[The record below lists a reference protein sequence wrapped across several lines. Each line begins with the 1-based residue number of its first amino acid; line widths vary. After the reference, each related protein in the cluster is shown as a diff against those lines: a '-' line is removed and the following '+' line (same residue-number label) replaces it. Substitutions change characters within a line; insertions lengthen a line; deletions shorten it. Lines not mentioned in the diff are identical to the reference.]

1 MFRRRVGGPVRRAL
15 LGLKD
20 EVLVVN
26 LEPHDFQEVGGADF
40 VSGNRFPW
48 PKLYS
53 KLSQE
58 FRQVIIASVLVIGR
72 KGVQPGDHLVDESG
86 WVASKGFPELLEAV

>member
-1 MFRRRVGGPVRRAL
+1 MFRRRVGGPARRPL
-15 LGLKD
+15 LGMKD
-20 EVLVVN
+20 EALVVN

-40 VSGNRFPW
+40 FSRNRFPR
-48 PKLYS
+48 PKLHS
-53 KLSQE
+53 KLFQE

-86 WVASKGFPELLEAV
+86 WVASKGVPELLEAV